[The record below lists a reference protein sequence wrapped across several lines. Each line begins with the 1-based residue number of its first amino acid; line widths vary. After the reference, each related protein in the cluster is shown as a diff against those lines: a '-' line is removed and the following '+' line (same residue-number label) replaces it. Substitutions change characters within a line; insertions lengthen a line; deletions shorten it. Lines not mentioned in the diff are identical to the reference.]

1 MIHQERT
8 CREEAKQVIE
18 RELKE
23 ETYERLRKIKKSIL
37 EPVQGVGSSYPTG
50 NPELRK
56 KYASM
61 SAAELVLTVFKNAKE
76 VFSTKMAW
84 VSSYLSK
91 EGSLRLC
98 GNSLSNKFTSI

>member
-1 MIHQERT
+1 MIHQE
-8 CREEAKQVIE
+8 CAFREEAKQLIE

-23 ETYERLRKIKKSIL
+23 ETFEHLRKIKKSIL

-61 SAAELVLTVFKNAKE
+61 SAAELVLTVFRNAKE
-76 VFSTKMAW
+76 MFSAKKL
-84 VSSYLSK
+84 VSLYLSK

-98 GNSLSNKFTSI
+98 GNSSSN